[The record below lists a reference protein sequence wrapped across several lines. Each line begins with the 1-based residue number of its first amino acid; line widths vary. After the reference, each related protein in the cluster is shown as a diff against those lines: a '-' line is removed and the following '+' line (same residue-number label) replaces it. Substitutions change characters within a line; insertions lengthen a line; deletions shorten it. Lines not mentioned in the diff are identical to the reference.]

1 MIDVEVNG
9 ERLQLPQDST
19 VDQLI
24 QTMALTEQRL
34 AVELNLDVIP
44 RSQYSKQ
51 RLQPGDRVE
60 IVHAIG
66 GG

>member
-1 MIDVEVNG
+1 MIDIEVNG
-9 ERLQLPQDST
+9 ERRQIPQDST

-24 QTMALTEQRL
+24 HTMALTQQRL
-34 AVELNLDVIP
+34 AIELNLDVIP
-44 RSQYSKQ
+44 RSQYANQ
-51 RLQPGDRVE
+51 RLRTGDRVE